1 MIGGAAASGILS
13 MLMAWIVVG
22 GIAGWFAGLIVQGEG
37 FGIVS
42 NVILG
47 IVGSAVAGLLF
58 PALDIAPGEGTVSA
72 VVCAMFG
79 ATLVLLVI
87 RIVVRR

>member
-1 MIGGAAASGILS
+1 MTGGAAASGILS
-13 MLMAWIVVG
+13 MLMAWIAVG

-58 PALDIAPGEGTVSA
+58 PALDIAPGEDSVSA
-72 VVCAMFG
+72 VVSAMFG